1 MRVDEQMV
9 IARLLRKGFLVGA
22 AVVLAVAQPAA
33 ADPLAIPFVLA
44 RHIDQNNGKV
54 TCAAKLP
61 EVVVSLNLSSIYDDE
76 DDSHST
82 IDPQNKAKYDKAIA
96 RARDFATFVTK
107 NASNYTETDGNR
119 LDAAVC
125 TLKALDKWAREDAL
139 SDLQSRQSYLSI
151 TRIVAGAALAYVQ
164 VRPAAQLAKFD
175 TTAIEAWLDQLGER
189 IIPVYTQSGDRD
201 SNKQNHR
208 YWGGLAVTAVGV
220 AVGRKDFLDFG
231 YESYKLGACQITA
244 DGALPLELARKKK
257 ARDYHLHATGPL
269 VMMAS
274 LLQANGYETFSL
286 CDSSL
291 KRLVAFSLNAIDDPS
306 KMEALA
312 GEKQVKLPRE
322 KSGLIRGDRIAWLDA
337 YLAQYPED
345 RPKYQR
351 FYDEALF
358 SSNLGGRVSVLY
370 NMKYRD

>member
-1 MRVDEQMV
+1 MGMDGKMV
-9 IARLLRKGFLVGA
+9 TERLCRKGLLVGA
-22 AVVLAVAQPAA
+22 ALVLAAAPPAA
-33 ADPLAIPFVLA
+33 AGTLAIPFVLA
-44 RHIDQNNGKV
+44 RHVDQNNGKM
-54 TCAAKLP
+54 TCPSKLP
-61 EVVVSLNLSSIYDDE
+61 DVVVSLNLSSIYDDE
-76 DDSHST
+76 DDSRST

-96 RARDFATFVTK
+96 RTRAFASFVTK

-125 TLKALDKWAREDAL
+125 TLQALDKWARENAL

-164 VRPAAQLAKFD
+164 VRPAAKLAKFD
-175 TTAIEAWLDQLGER
+175 TRPIETWLGSLGER
-189 IIPVYTQSGDRD
+189 IIPVYTQSGERD

-208 YWGGLAVTAVGV
+208 YWGGLALTAVGI

-231 YESYKLGACQITA
+231 YESYRLGVCQVTS

-274 LLQANGYETFSL
+274 LLQANGYQTFSL
-286 CDSSL
+286 CDGSL
-291 KRLVAFSLNAIDDPS
+291 RRLVEFSLNSIDDPS

-312 GEKQVKLPRE
+312 GAKQVKLPKE

-345 RPKYQR
+345 RPRYQR
-351 FYDEALF
+351 LYNEALF
-358 SSNLGGRVSVLY
+358 SSNLGGRVSVFY